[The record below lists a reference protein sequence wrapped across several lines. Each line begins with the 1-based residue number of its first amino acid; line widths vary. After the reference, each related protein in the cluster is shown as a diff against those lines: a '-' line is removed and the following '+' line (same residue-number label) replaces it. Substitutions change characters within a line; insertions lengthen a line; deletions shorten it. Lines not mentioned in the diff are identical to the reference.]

1 MHCKVNRAGVF
12 LMTAIKELVA
22 EFITNTNYTDWD
34 HKIASEWM
42 TATRCG
48 ETDSRVMTCHEQDLR
63 VSEQEILKQIK
74 ESTLSFTSRYFDD
87 RPNAVRSLDALFAE
101 FGMDDEAERRK
112 KYFQFERIY
121 HRDEVI
127 VLLLKHLQSA
137 TDGNRY
143 TRAEIADFF
152 LTSEKTINT
161 YIALLRPSIDPG
173 LRARVFGQA
182 VQLNPDRGTNKPDS
196 TTHPLFL
203 PLNMVELYTL
213 VDMLVKHVNDPIEGR
228 IVESLLGRVL
238 DQTTGY
244 AEERLGHI
252 DGFDDAQASI
262 AHLDNRRSN
271 NEAVMF
277 HEKEGIRATVRYIN
291 GEEEK
296 TCTGYISRNHKDKTV
311 VDVTGRGEVFHIP
324 FKDIINLESAH
335 E

>member
-1 MHCKVNRAGVF
+1 
-12 LMTAIKELVA
+12 MTAIKELVTK
-22 EFITNTNYTDWD
+22 FIANDNYSKWD
-34 HKIASEWM
+34 HEIAQNWM
-42 TATRCG
+42 EATRCG
-48 ETDSRVMTCHEQDLR
+48 ETDSHVMTCHEENLSI
-63 VSEQEILKQIK
+63 SEQKRLKQIK
-74 ESTLSFTSRYFDD
+74 EDTLSFTSRYFDD
-87 RPNAVRSLDALFAE
+87 RPDVVRSLDVLFAE
-101 FGMDDEAERRK
+101 LGMNDETKRRRD
-112 KYFQFERIY
+112 YLSFERIY
-121 HRDEVI
+121 RRDEVI

-161 YIALLRPSIDPG
+161 YIALLRPSKDPER
-173 LRARVFGQA
+173 RARVFGQA

-213 VDMLVKHVNDPIEGR
+213 VDVLVQHMDDLVEGR
-228 IVESLLGRVL
+228 IIESILGRVL

-252 DGFDDAQASI
+252 EGFAEAQASI
-262 AHLDNRRSN
+262 THLDNRRGN

-277 HEKEGIRATVRYIN
+277 HEKEGIRATVRHVEN
-291 GEEEK
+291 EEEK
-296 TCTGYISRNHKDKTV
+296 SCTGYISRNHKDKTI
-311 VDVTGRGEVFHIP
+311 VDVIGRDEVFHIP

>member
-1 MHCKVNRAGVF
+1 
-12 LMTAIKELVA
+12 MTAIKELVTK
-22 EFITNTNYTDWD
+22 FIANDNYSKWD
-34 HKIASEWM
+34 HEIAQNWM
-42 TATRCG
+42 EATRCG
-48 ETDSRVMTCHEQDLR
+48 ETDSHVMTCHEENLSI
-63 VSEQEILKQIK
+63 SEQKRLKQIK
-74 ESTLSFTSRYFDD
+74 EDTLSFTNRHFDD
-87 RPNAVRSLDALFAE
+87 RPDVIRSLDALFAE

-121 HRDEVI
+121 RRDEVM

-143 TRAEIADFF
+143 TRADIADYF

-161 YIALLRPSIDPG
+161 YISLLRPSKVPE

-238 DQTTGY
+238 DQTTEY

-252 DGFDDAQASI
+252 EGFAEAQASI
-262 AHLDNRRSN
+262 THLDSRRGN
-271 NEAVMF
+271 DEAVMF
-277 HEKEGIRATVRYIN
+277 HEKEGIRATVRYVED
-291 GEEEK
+291 EEEK
-296 TCTGYISRNHKDKTV
+296 SCTGYISRNHRDKTI
-311 VDVTGRGEVFHIP
+311 VDVTGRDEVFHIP